1 MNQEELKK
9 QIEFIE
15 EAGSNELAIVRQNDT
30 IITLLNEI
38 SNKLDK
44 KL

>member
-1 MNQEELKK
+1 MEDKELNEK
-9 QIEFIE
+9 INFVED
-15 EAGSNELAIVRQNDT
+15 AYNNELAIVRQNDI

-44 KL
+44 